1 MVYKSIY
8 RFGIHIIILVMYMN
22 LRIKEMRE
30 DRDIKQSELA
40 ELLKCSQVCYSR
52 YENGQREIPLEA
64 LCILAE
70 FYNTT
75 TDYLLGLTDNPE
87 NK

>member
-1 MVYKSIY
+1 
-8 RFGIHIIILVMYMN
+8 MN

-30 DRDIKQSELA
+30 DRDIPQREIA

-64 LCILAE
+64 LCKLAE

-75 TDYLLGLTDNPE
+75 TDYLLGLTDNTE

>member
-75 TDYLLGLTDNPE
+75 TDYLLGLTDSYQ
-87 NK
+87 KT

>member
-1 MVYKSIY
+1 
-8 RFGIHIIILVMYMN
+8 MYMN

-75 TDYLLGLTDNPE
+75 TDYLLGLTDSYQ
-87 NK
+87 KT